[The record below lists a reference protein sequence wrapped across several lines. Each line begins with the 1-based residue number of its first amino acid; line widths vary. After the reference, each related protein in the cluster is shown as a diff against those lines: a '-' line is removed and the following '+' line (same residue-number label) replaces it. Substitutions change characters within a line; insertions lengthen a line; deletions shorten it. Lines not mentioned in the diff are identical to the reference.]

1 MGKADETEAFEKR
14 VYTKVT
20 WRLVPFL
27 FLCYLFNFLDRVNI
41 GFAKLQMQEDL
52 GWSDTVYGIGM
63 GVFFIGYFLFEVP
76 SNLLLHRFGARL
88 WMARIMVSWGL
99 ISSSMM
105 FLKTP
110 ETFYIL
116 RFLLGFAEA
125 GFFPGIILYFTYW
138 YPARHRARICALF
151 LTAVSASGVVGGPVS
166 GWIIQTFHSHHGLE
180 GWQWLF
186 LLEGVPSVLLGLI
199 MLVFLDNSIRE
210 AKWLSDRE
218 KDLLERNLD
227 PEREAHLD
235 FPLGQVLRNGRVWLL
250 SLIYFSFVMG
260 LYGVGFWLPQLIKD
274 SGVKNFLDVGLLSAI
289 PYGVATVVMVA
300 AARYSDWTGERQ
312 RPIVWGAC
320 AAALGLI
327 LCGLYGNRTVEAM
340 TALCLAT
347 AGTMAVLPIFW
358 TLPTEFLRGTAAAA
372 GIALINSVGNLAG
385 FLSPYMVGAIRD
397 ATHKTAP
404 SLYVIAASL
413 LLGGFLV
420 TLIPRR
426 TP

>member
-1 MGKADETEAFEKR
+1 
-14 VYTKVT
+14 
-20 WRLVPFL
+20 
-27 FLCYLFNFLDRVNI
+27 
-41 GFAKLQMQEDL
+41 
-52 GWSDTVYGIGM
+52 
-63 GVFFIGYFLFEVP
+63 
-76 SNLLLHRFGARL
+76 
-88 WMARIMVSWGL
+88 
-99 ISSSMM
+99 
-105 FLKTP
+105 
-110 ETFYIL
+110 
-116 RFLLGFAEA
+116 
-125 GFFPGIILYFTYW
+125 
-138 YPARHRARICALF
+138 
-151 LTAVSASGVVGGPVS
+151 
-166 GWIIQTFHSHHGLE
+166 
-180 GWQWLF
+180 
-186 LLEGVPSVLLGLI
+186 

-210 AKWLSDRE
+210 AKWLSEGE
-218 KDLLERNLD
+218 KVLLERNLD

-300 AARYSDWTGERQ
+300 AAWRSDRTGERR
-312 RPIVWGAC
+312 RPLVWSAC
-320 AAALGLI
+320 AGALGLV
-327 LCGLYGNRTVEAM
+327 LCGLYGGRTAEAM
-340 TALCLAT
+340 AALCLAT
-347 AGTMAVLPIFW
+347 AGTMTVLPIFW

-420 TLIPRR
+420 TLVPRR
-426 TP
+426 TS